1 MHSYVDLYFTP
12 ESLAPREIARRLREA
27 AGLAFII
34 GPHDLAFEWRTEEEF
49 HERIGHVHAA
59 LKGTGVFYRIETVSD
74 DPRYVEPVPW
84 PPSLPQRDPIHPAY

>member
-12 ESLAPREIARRLREA
+12 ESLTPREIAERLRKA
-27 AGLAFII
+27 TGLDFII

-49 HERIGHVHAA
+49 HERIGLVHTA

-84 PPSLPQRDPIHPAY
+84 PPPLPQRDPVHPAY